1 MIALPILKEM
11 IPGGLS
17 YGANYLVEFESQSLW
32 YETSLTITAQAL
44 RQGLRTDYHTFM
56 HVPTEIKRGLSRLGL
71 EIPKM
76 EEDASFRVLD
86 SYTSSTFLGPQQTK
100 EKQWANF
107 EKSLDLKDWAAGV
120 TDTSINPLERD
131 KNRLHVDDNTSVLLQ
146 HNSEKSFIDF
156 WRTHIILDARILN
169 LSILHAV
176 VTGVYSDTFYSQYEA
191 LCDGV
196 IEFRGREEKGQ
207 IEQYMR
213 VRTIRGKPHDS
224 RWRHL
229 RLLENGGVVA
239 ELAKLKD
246 AEMGVRDWLK
256 GPGK

>member
-1 MIALPILKEM
+1 MLKEM

-17 YGANYLVEFESQSLW
+17 YGANYLVEFEPQSLW
-32 YETSLTITAQAL
+32 YETSLTLTAEAL
-44 RQGLRTDYHTFM
+44 KQGLRVDYHTFM
-56 HVPTEIKRGLSRLGL
+56 HVPSEVKGSLSGLGL
-71 EIPKM
+71 DITRLEG
-76 EEDASFRVLD
+76 DTSFRVLD
-86 SYTSSTFLGPQQTK
+86 SYTGSTFLGPPQTIGARWK
-100 EKQWANF
+100 NF
-107 EKSLDLKDWAAGV
+107 EKSLDLKDWAAGISEES
-120 TDTSINPLERD
+120 TNPLERD

-146 HNSEKSFIDF
+146 HNSEKSFIDY
-156 WRTHIILDARILN
+156 WRTHILLNARILN
-169 LSILHAV
+169 LAILHAA
-176 VTGVYSDTFYSQYEA
+176 VTGVYSDTFYSQFEA

-239 ELAKLKD
+239 ELAKLK
-246 AEMGVRDWLK
+246 ESELGVRDWLK
-256 GPGK
+256 GPRK